1 MGRTFDSLRKLP
13 IKGADGSANGG
24 RSISFAE
31 TLIDT
36 PRIEVDEVP
45 YIEVGGPGH
54 SFEASP
60 TVMGAKSPPRPSVGG
75 RMPAA
80 PRSQSIPVPPVSSP
94 AAAEALGVVFQA
106 VPDVPL
112 SIEPARKR
120 FAPELLTF
128 HQPDHPVCAQYHALL
143 KNLCGQLSAVSG
155 RVIVLGAAATGAGN
169 TTVALNLAITC
180 ARDGQG
186 RVAVVDANLR
196 RPGVAER
203 LGMSAGPGLRELLCG
218 RVPVA
223 RALRETGQANLLAV
237 TAGEPNT
244 GGVPWP
250 RGESLRS
257 ILRQCGKHCEFV
269 FVDGPSWDGGPELA
283 SLNGACD
290 AIYLVLRPAE
300 VGTKPA
306 VQLMQLIPHLGGN
319 LGGYI
324 VTKR

>member
-13 IKGADGSANGG
+13 IRAADESADGS
-24 RSISFAE
+24 RPISSAE

-45 YIEVGGPGH
+45 YIEVGGPGR

-60 TVMGAKSPPRPSVGG
+60 TVLGAKGPPKAPVGDK
-75 RMPAA
+75 A
-80 PRSQSIPVPPVSSP
+80 PRLSRSQSIPVPPVSSS
-94 AAAEALGVVFQA
+94 AVSEALGVVFQA

-112 SIEPARKR
+112 SIEPPRKR
-120 FAPELLTF
+120 FAHELVTF
-128 HQPDHPVCAQYHALL
+128 HQPEHPVCAQYRALFESL
-143 KNLCGQLSAVSG
+143 SGQLSTVSG
-155 RVIVLGAAATGAGN
+155 RVILLGAAGMGAGN
-169 TTVALNLAITC
+169 TTVVLNLAITC
-180 ARDGQG
+180 ARVGQG

-196 RPGVAER
+196 RPSVAER
-203 LGMSAGPGLRELLCG
+203 LGLSAGPGLRELLCG

-244 GGVPWP
+244 AGVPWP

-257 ILRQCGKHCEFV
+257 ILRQCAKHCEFV

-300 VGTKPA
+300 VGTKPV